1 MSDIERMTFTL
12 TAEMAQTVKSA
23 VKDGGYASSSEIIRE
38 ALREWQRKRQLQE
51 SELEQLRADIRDGL
65 DDLKAGRISN
75 FDADRIVKKGES
87 RLAGREPSE

>member
-12 TAEMAQTVKSA
+12 TAEMAQAVKSA
-23 VKDGGYASSSEIIRE
+23 IKDGDYASSSEIIRE
-38 ALREWQRKRQLQE
+38 ALRDWQRKRRLQE

-75 FDADRIVKKGES
+75 FDADRIVKKVES
-87 RLAGREPSE
+87 RLAVREPFA

>member
-23 VKDGGYASSSEIIRE
+23 VKDGDYSSSSEIIRE
-38 ALREWQRKRQLQE
+38 ALRDWQRKRRLQE

-65 DDLKAGRISN
+65 DDLKAGRMSN

>member
-23 VKDGGYASSSEIIRE
+23 VKDGVYATSSEIIRE
-38 ALREWQRKRQLQE
+38 ALRDWQRKRRHQE

-65 DDLKAGRISN
+65 DDLKAGRIN
-75 FDADRIVKKGES
+75 GFDADRIVKKGAS
-87 RLAGREPSE
+87 RLSGRERSA

>member
-23 VKDGGYASSSEIIRE
+23 VKDGVYASSSEIIRE
-38 ALREWQRKRQLQE
+38 ALRDWQRKRRLQE

-65 DDLKAGRISN
+65 DDLKAGRIN
-75 FDADRIVKKGES
+75 GFDADRIVTKGAS
-87 RLAGREPSE
+87 RLAGREPSA

>member
-23 VKDGGYASSSEIIRE
+23 VKDGVYASSSEIIRE
-38 ALREWQRKRQLQE
+38 ALRDWQRKRRLQE

-65 DDLKAGRISN
+65 DDLKAGRIN
-75 FDADRIVKKGES
+75 GFDADRIVKKGAS
-87 RLAGREPSE
+87 RLAGREPSA